1 MLEQRIWGSL
11 SGGRWNRRRFLT
23 AAGATGVGAAS
34 IALVGCGDDD
44 DDDDDTTTTATSTGT
59 TVATSTATEAPTD
72 EATGEATEEATDEPT
87 SEPTSEAKRGGVVVL
102 NAAIDT
108 VDTFDAHRARF
119 GPIHGI
125 LAPAMSR
132 LVEYKDPEGFEL
144 GGDIADSW
152 EQTDE
157 TTLTFTLK
165 PDIFWHDKPP
175 VNGRALTVDDIVFY
189 VERQK
194 AGVDKDGAED
204 PTFYRKG
211 PMSQILSVDTP
222 DESTVVFN
230 MDAPDGTFLDVL
242 AGPWNFIMAPEA
254 VETFT
259 NEEWLAYDP
268 KTVIGTGPFVMEE
281 FTRADTSR
289 FSASTNYYDAGI
301 PYLDGMRQI
310 NTFGDPATGEAAF
323 RQKQVDNWAPP
334 AKTITD
340 GIVADLPEVVLQEVG
355 FANPVLSTFAT
366 TVPPWN
372 DPRLMQAINMAYD
385 RNQLIQQLHSGLGRP
400 SANVFW
406 VLAAWALSQEE
417 LATLPGYMRDKE
429 AEFTEARAL
438 WEAAGGPDSLVLT
451 IPDLWAGVYAATA
464 EAVPAQ
470 LSEALGITVTSEVK
484 TYVQITQGLVDKSLS
499 FWFGWGNPFDTPD
512 PRATLFRVYH
522 STGSEN
528 QWGTNQEG
536 GVQIEGLDDMLAEAK
551 VTLDNDAAKEIVL
564 EIQRKLIEFGG
575 GGIQIYYNYI
585 NQNLN
590 WPYLKNFM
598 PAPVYF
604 SQSIKNY
611 WIDPD
616 DASFEGRPE
625 PA

>member
-1 MLEQRIWGSL
+1 MEESYWARLR
-11 SGGRWNRRRFLT
+11 GGRWNRRRFLT
-23 AAGATGVGAAS
+23 TAGATSLGAAGL
-34 IALVGCGDDD
+34 ALVGCGGDDD
-44 DDDDDTTTTATSTGT
+44 DDDDPATATSTGT
-59 TVATSTATEAPTD
+59 TVATTTATAAPTD
-72 EATGEATEEATDEPT
+72 APTGEPTGEEPTEEPT
-87 SEPTSEAKRGGVVVL
+87 SAPTETAATRGGVVVL

-144 GGDIADSW
+144 GGDLAESW

-165 PDIFWHDKPP
+165 PNIFWHDKPP
-175 VNGRALTVDDIVFY
+175 VNGRAFTVEDVVYY

-194 AGVDKDGAED
+194 AGVDSQGTED

-222 DESTVVFN
+222 DETTVVFN

-242 AGPWNFIMAPEA
+242 AGPWNFLMAQES
-254 VETFT
+254 VDTFT
-259 NEEWLAYDP
+259 NEDWLAYDP
-268 KTVIGTGPFVMEE
+268 NTVIGTGPFVMEE
-281 FTRADTSR
+281 FTRADTSF
-289 FSASTNYYDAGI
+289 FSASPNYYDNGI

-340 GIVADLPEVVLQEVG
+340 GIVADIPEVVLQEVG
-355 FANPVLSTFAT
+355 FANPLLSTFAT

-385 RNQLIQQLHSGLGRP
+385 RNQIIQQLHSGLGRP
-400 SANVFW
+400 SSNVFW

-417 LATLPGYMRDKE
+417 LQTLPGYRRDKE
-429 AEFTEARAL
+429 ADFTEARAL

-470 LSEALGITVTSEVK
+470 LSEALGINVTSEVK

-528 QWGTNQEG
+528 QWGTNQPG
-536 GVQIEGLDDMLAEAK
+536 GVQIPGLDDNIAK
-551 VTLDNDAAKEIVL
+551 ARVTLDFDEAREIVL
-564 EIQRKLIEFGG
+564 DIQRQLIEFGG

-585 NQNLN
+585 NQNIN
-590 WPYLKNFM
+590 WPYLKNFT

-604 SQSIKNY
+604 AQNYKNY
-611 WIDPD
+611 WLDSDDP
-616 DASFEGRPE
+616 SFSGRPD
-625 PA
+625 PV

>member
-1 MLEQRIWGSL
+1 MEESYWARL
-11 SGGRWNRRRFLT
+11 SRGRWNRRRFL
-23 AAGATGVGAAS
+23 AVAGTTGVGAAGL
-34 IALVGCGDDD
+34 ALVGCGDDD
-44 DDDDDTTTTATSTGT
+44 DDDDDTTATETGTTAATTTAT
-59 TVATSTATEAPTD
+59 AAPTD
-72 EATGEATEEATDEPT
+72 EATEEATEEGTEEATAAPT
-87 SEPTSEAKRGGVVVL
+87 ESEAVRGGVAVI
-102 NAAIDT
+102 NSAIDT

-125 LAPAMSR
+125 LAPVMSR
-132 LVEYKDPEGFEL
+132 LVEYKDPVGEEL
-144 GGDIADSW
+144 GGDLAESW
-152 EQTDE
+152 ETPDE
-157 TTLTFTLK
+157 LTITFTMK

-194 AGVDKDGAED
+194 AGVDKDGVED

-211 PMSQILSVDTP
+211 PMSQIDSVDTP

-230 MDAPDGTFLDVL
+230 MTEPDGTFFDVL
-242 AGPWNFIMAPEA
+242 ASPWNFVMAPEA

-259 NEEWLAYDP
+259 NEEWLSYDP
-268 KTVIGTGPFVMEE
+268 KTVIGTGPFIMES
-281 FTRADTSR
+281 FTRADTS
-289 FSASTNYYDAGI
+289 FSSASTNYYDAGI
-301 PYLDGMRQI
+301 PYLDGLKAV

-323 RQKQVDNWAPP
+323 RQKQVDHWAPP

-340 GIVADLPEVVLQEVG
+340 GIIGDLPEVVLQEVG

-385 RNQLIQQLHSGLGRP
+385 RPQLIQQLHSGLGRP
-400 SANVFW
+400 SGNVFW
-406 VLAAWALSQEE
+406 VLSAWALSQDE
-417 LATLPGYMRDKE
+417 LATMPGYRRDKE
-429 AEFTEARAL
+429 EDFTEARAL
-438 WEAAGGPDSLVLT
+438 WEAAGAPDTLVLT
-451 IPDLWAGVYAATA
+451 IPDLWNGLFSATA
-464 EAVPAQ
+464 EVVPAQ

-499 FWFGWGNPFDTPD
+499 FWFGWGNPYDTPD
-512 PRATLFRVYH
+512 PRATLFRAYH

-528 QWGTNQEG
+528 QWGTNQPG
-536 GVQIEGLDDMLAEAK
+536 GVQIPGLDDNISKAR
-551 VTLDNDAAKEIVL
+551 VTLDFDEAREIVL
-564 EIQRKLIEFGG
+564 DIQRQLIEFGG

-590 WPYLKNFM
+590 WPYLKNFT

-604 SQSIKNY
+604 SQNYKNY
-611 WIDPD
+611 WLDTA
-616 DASFEGRPE
+616 DASFEGRPD
-625 PA
+625 PV